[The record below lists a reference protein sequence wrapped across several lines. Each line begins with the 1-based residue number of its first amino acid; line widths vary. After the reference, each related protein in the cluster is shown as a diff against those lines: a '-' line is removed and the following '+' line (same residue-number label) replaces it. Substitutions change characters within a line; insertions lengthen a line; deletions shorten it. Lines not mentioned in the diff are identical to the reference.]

1 MPASQS
7 AFQGLSPECAQ
18 DRKRKRVSELLVLPL
33 PLSAFASSSPVK
45 VSQFWKDETD
55 ASLLAEPS
63 FVDGRT
69 NRHGQK
75 FSHGRYKPTARTALN
90 PTNHRPPNLLARPSG
105 THYTIIFQL

>member
-1 MPASQS
+1 MRTRPKEKESVRAPRASAS
-7 AFQGLSPECAQ
+7 LIGFRLFLSRQG
-18 DRKRKRVSELLVLPL
+18 
-33 PLSAFASSSPVK
+33 FPV
-45 VSQFWKDETD
+45 WKDETD